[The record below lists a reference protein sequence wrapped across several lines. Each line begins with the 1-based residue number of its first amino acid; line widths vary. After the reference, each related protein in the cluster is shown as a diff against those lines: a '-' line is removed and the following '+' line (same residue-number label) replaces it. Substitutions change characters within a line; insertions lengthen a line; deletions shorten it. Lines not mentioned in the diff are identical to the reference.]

1 MHVNANIL
9 IKIDSQKSNQMKNI
23 FYILF
28 LVLSISVNAQVAI
41 NIDGTAPDNSA
52 MLDVKST
59 SKGFLLPRMTRTQR
73 NAIANPA
80 TGLMIFQTDN
90 SPGYYYNSGT
100 SAIPAWI
107 LAGTGSGW
115 GLTGNAGTSEAT
127 NFIGTTD
134 NQALRFRINNTW
146 AGELNPATF
155 NVYLGAGAGLSNTT
169 GNSNVAIG
177 EHSLSSNT
185 TAGYNTANGYYSLS
199 FNTTGSDN
207 SALGA
212 YALFHNTTG
221 ISNSALGRNAL
232 FATTTGSYN
241 TASGKDAILANT
253 TGDANTANGYQT
265 LYSNLTGAYNCAQG
279 YQSLYSN
286 TSGSNNVGL
295 GIMTLYSNTTGKEN
309 TAIGNQSMENNI
321 LGNYNVAVGS
331 SALLINQGDNNTAVG
346 YAASPNNYSGT
357 NNTAIGYQS
366 LFYNSSGAYNLASGY
381 RALFSN
387 VGGTFNTAI
396 GPNALYGNLSGVDNL
411 AIGDNALYANVSGN
425 FNIALGSFSGTHP
438 NTSNLYNT
446 ISIGNDGILNAYQ
459 NQAFIGNLNTLFI
472 GGKVTW
478 STFSDARIKNNVR
491 EDVKGLDFIDR
502 LRPVTY
508 LISNQAITRITGNRE
523 TPDYPGKN
531 ECESI
536 RYTGFI
542 AQEVEKAAK
551 DAAYDFSGYAAPKNQ
566 WGLYTLSYEQFV
578 VPLVKAIQEM
588 NAENKSEKAINEEQ
602 NKTIEQLKVEIEQL
616 KQMIEK
622 SGTK

>member
-1 MHVNANIL
+1 MRKL
-9 IKIDSQKSNQMKNI
+9 IFPLLIAFSFNVS
-23 FYILF
+23 
-28 LVLSISVNAQVAI
+28 AQVAI
-41 NIDGTAPDNSA
+41 NTDGSPPDNSA

-73 NAIANPA
+73 NAIVNPA
-80 TGLMIFQTDN
+80 TGLLIYQTDN

-100 SAIPAWI
+100 SAIPAWV
-107 LAGTGSGW
+107 LAGAGSGW

-155 NVYLGAGAGLSNTT
+155 NVYLGTSAGQSNTT

-177 EHSLSSNT
+177 EHSLLSNT
-185 TAGYNTANGYYSLS
+185 TGVYNAANGYYSLK

-212 YALFHNTTG
+212 YALYHNTTG
-221 ISNSALGRNAL
+221 TSNSAIGRNAL

-241 TASGKDAILANT
+241 TATGKDAILTNT
-253 TGDANTANGYQT
+253 TGNSNTANGYQA
-265 LYSNLTGAYNCAQG
+265 LYSNLTGWYNCAEG

-286 TSGSNNVGL
+286 TSGSNNVGM
-295 GIMTLYSNTTGKEN
+295 GIMALFSNTTGNEN
-309 TAIGNQSMENNI
+309 TAIGNQSMVNNI

-331 SALLINQGDNNTAVG
+331 SALLINQDNNNTAVG
-346 YAASPNNYSGT
+346 YASIPNNSFGT
-357 NNTAIGYQS
+357 SNAAIGYQT
-366 LFYNSSGAYNLASGY
+366 LFYNSSGDNNTAAGY

-387 VGGTFNTAI
+387 QGGNLNTAI
-396 GPNALYGNLSGVDNL
+396 GSDALNSNIAGFENVAVGQNALYSNISG
-411 AIGDNALYANVSGN
+411 YY
-425 FNIALGSFSGTHP
+425 NIAVGRYSGTHP
-438 NTSNLYNT
+438 NTTNLYNT

-459 NQAFIGNLNTLFI
+459 NQAFIGNLNTMFI

-478 STFSDARIKNNVR
+478 STFSDARIKNDVR
-491 EDVKGLDFIDR
+491 DDVKGLDFIDR

-531 ECESI
+531 ECESV

-551 DAAYDFSGYAAPKNQ
+551 DVAYDFSGYAAPKNQ

-578 VPLVKAIQEM
+578 VPLVKAVQEL
-588 NAENKSEKAINEEQ
+588 NAENKSAKTINEEQ
-602 NKTIEQLKVEIEQL
+602 NRTIEDLKVQIEQL
-616 KQMIEK
+616 KQMIIT
-622 SGTK
+622 SGAK